1 MAKNKQLFDV
11 IWEVV
16 KFILTLGLS
25 HIAKRAERRQQEQSD
40 S

>member
-1 MAKNKQLFDV
+1 MKTKKEIWNT

-25 HIAKRAERRQQEQSD
+25 HIEKRKNNNNNNN
-40 S
+40 